1 MMLFLSKSVA
11 RGFHQTHQSVNN
23 ILLPSSTAF
32 GYSKLR
38 YFKSAVTVAT
48 SSSSEVEATSRSSFV
63 DEYNSSENKVDNSS
77 RAWATRALLFSSSS
91 DGLEKSRRA
100 TEFLK
105 ESLVQT
111 MAVKLQKQTE
121 QSLRASVINS
131 PCAGPDI
138 ELLNQLEHLDEAIG
152 SNTSSP
158 SDCVLQNILATQEK
172 KMLQLRIVYIPT
184 AMYAL
189 RADSNNSA
197 GKQRQRARADGKKR
211 RNSLV
216 SVVQSL
222 FVNKDVEV
230 LAVTLDLNDGSVK
243 QPFSTGDSSNFPQNG
258 ADALQSWEPHLIY
271 VEGGNTFW
279 LQHCMDKGM
288 WTSRIISA
296 CTGPNAAVYCG
307 KSAGAIVA
315 GSTVETATW
324 KGWDDPSIVPGMERY
339 VDWAA
344 FPGMNLLGN
353 VCLFPHMSEEWETTV
368 AEKTKELQQT
378 NCKVYALREWDVCLV
393 EGEKQLVT
401 VVNDEDRCS

>member
-1 MMLFLSKSVA
+1 MKILASIWLVMMLFLSKSVA
-11 RGFHQTHQSVNN
+11 RGFHQAHQPVNN

-38 YFKSAVTVAT
+38 YFKSAVTVA
-48 SSSSEVEATSRSSFV
+48 SSSSEVESTSRSSFV
-63 DEYNSSENKVDNSS
+63 DENNSSENKVDNSS

-111 MAVKLQKQTE
+111 MAVKLQKQME

-222 FVNKDVEV
+222 FVNKEVEV
-230 LAVTLDLNDGSVK
+230 LAVTLDLDDSSVK

-288 WTSRIISA
+288 WTSRIMSA

-315 GSTVETATW
+315 GSTVGTATW
-324 KGWDDPSIVPGMERY
+324 
-339 VDWAA
+339 
-344 FPGMNLLGN
+344 
-353 VCLFPHMSEEWETTV
+353 
-368 AEKTKELQQT
+368 KTKELQQT